1 MKYLKFSENLRES
14 LNAHEITQQTLADR
28 LGTTQATISRWLNGV
43 NEPDFSTLIDICLFL
58 NETPNSLLGFDEI
71 PESAFSACKNSN
83 PDEKSSIRDRSQ
95 SAFETTKKDDN

>member
-14 LNAHEITQQTLADR
+14 LNAYEITQQTLADR

-71 PESAFSACKNSN
+71 P
-83 PDEKSSIRDRSQ
+83 
-95 SAFETTKKDDN
+95 